1 MSIRLLTSFVAA
13 VLGGVGCADVHAQEL
28 DARISINHSLFAQ
41 KRKTSKKKTTRRCR
55 VLTQACSTTS
65 NRI

>member
-28 DARISINHSLFAQ
+28 DARI
-41 KRKTSKKKTTRRCR
+41 RCR
-55 VLTQACSTTS
+55 VLTQACLTTS
-65 NRI
+65 SRI